1 MKGLLPYFAV
11 SCFVHG
17 VAVVLLFEVSLPWS
31 QGEVVRQV
39 VLVTLPGG
47 DLSLAPSNN
56 TVAQR

>member
-17 VAVVLLFEVSLPWS
+17 LAVVLLFEVSLPWS

-47 DLSLAPSNN
+47 GPSIKPS
-56 TVAQR
+56 AE